1 MIPVWTCEQGRR
13 PVDPLVEYYLCVKD
27 GETMMM
33 AAPWWENAA
42 MDEFDTVQ
50 QLTFSQAMQLTVA
63 LMELDRPTVQ
73 VPDLYSLTAFM
84 GADEELI
91 EALFANE

>member
-1 MIPVWTCEQGRR
+1 MPVWTCEEGSR

-27 GETMMM
+27 GETMLV

-50 QLTFSQAMQLTVA
+50 QLTFSQATQLTVA

-84 GADEELI
+84 GADYELI